1 MAFVI
6 FGDLFSFPEGDA
18 STNRVYTYAK
28 GLSEN
33 GINVHVICFENTYL
47 EDHEGI
53 TEGIRYYNPFNQTKR
68 SNYFVVRRWQ
78 KFIKYFRTIALIRR
92 INKKDK
98 ISIIMVY
105 TLRFSTFLLA
115 WYLSLINNAKLIRE
129 CSEHPLLHY
138 QRGTFRKAQG
148 LIKVI
153 IESYLCDSIFCI
165 SRFLVDFFTGRGVPK
180 TKLFL
185 VPSTVD
191 PGRFTLNS
199 TKPLPY
205 SYIGYFGGLTFYR
218 DNIDVLIR
226 SFALI
231 SEKHPDIHLVVGGF
245 CSANER
251 KQIENLILELNLS
264 LKVNLLKY
272 LSRSEIVRYIVHSD
286 ILVMVR
292 AKDFETQ
299 ASFPSKLTEYLATS
313 KPLVTVNVGE
323 IPDYLTD
330 GVNSF
335 LVEPGDIDNLAEKL
349 EYVLSNYE
357 LALEIAKS
365 GKYLADTTFNYNFQA
380 KRIIQYIET
389 LW

>member
-33 GINVHVICFENTYL
+33 GINVHIICFGNNYIENR
-47 EDHEGI
+47 EGI
-53 TEGIRYYNPFNQTKR
+53 TEGIQYYNPFNQTKR

-78 KFIKYFRTIALIRR
+78 KFVKYFRTIALIRR

-98 ISIIMVY
+98 ISIIMIY

-115 WYLSLINNAKLIRE
+115 WYSSRITKSKLIRE
-129 CSEHPLLHY
+129 CSEHPLIHY
-138 QRGTFRKAQG
+138 QKGTFRKAQG
-148 LIKVI
+148 VVKLSV
-153 IESYLCDSIFCI
+153 ESYLSDGIFCI
-165 SRFLVDFFTGRGVPK
+165 SRYLIDFFKSRGISEK
-180 TKLFL
+180 KLFL
-185 VPSTVD
+185 IPSTVD
-191 PGRFTLNS
+191 PGRFALKS
-199 TKPLPY
+199 EKPLPY

-226 SFALI
+226 SFVPI
-231 SEKHPDIHLVVGGF
+231 SEKYPDMHLVVGGF
-245 CSANER
+245 CSENER
-251 KQIENLILELNLS
+251 KQLEKLILELNLS

-292 AKDFETQ
+292 AKDLETQ

-323 IPDYLTD
+323 IPEYLTD
-330 GVNSF
+330 GINSF
-335 LVEPGDIDNLAEKL
+335 LVEPGNSDKLAEKL
-349 EYVLSNYE
+349 EYVLSNYD
-357 LALEIAKS
+357 LALEVAKN
-365 GKYLADTTFNYNFQA
+365 GKHLADTTFNYNFQA
-380 KRIIQYIET
+380 KRIIEYVKT